1 MSYMSVQGSY
11 NIWFETHG
19 RRSKPSMLL
28 LHGFTGT
35 HLTWTGLCKILTK
48 EYFLIVP
55 DLPGH
60 GRSGISSMPEFM
72 NLDAT
77 SDNLLKLLNT
87 LGAPKVALLGY
98 SLGGRIALNFA
109 LKHQDRLTCLILE
122 GASPGIQDS
131 VERENRKAE
140 DDSLASD
147 IEKYGRD
154 WFVERWENIPL
165 LATQK
170 DLGSPV
176 VEMIKN
182 ERLSNAPN
190 GLSMSLK
197 STGTGRMHPLWDQLG
212 RLTIPV
218 LLLVGEKDRKFLT
231 IGEAMKSHIPRCTL
245 RVVEG
250 AGHCTHLEKP
260 AIFENLVVQ
269 FLETCSFSGEGPK

>member
-1 MSYMSVQGSY
+1 MPYMNVQGNYS
-11 NIWFETHG
+11 IWFKTYGE
-19 RRSKPSMLL
+19 RSKPSALL

-35 HLTWTGLCKILTK
+35 HSTWTDLCEILTK
-48 EYFLIVP
+48 GYFLTVP

-60 GRSGISSMPEFM
+60 GRSGIPSSSEFM

-77 SDNLLKLLNT
+77 CGNLLKLLNT
-87 LGAPKVALLGY
+87 LRIRKIALLGY

-109 LKHQDRLTCLILE
+109 LKHQERLTCLILE

-131 VERENRKAE
+131 TEREKRKAE
-140 DDSLASD
+140 DDALASD

-154 WFVERWENIPL
+154 WLVKLWENIPL

-176 VEMIKN
+176 IEMIKS
-182 ERLSNAPN
+182 ERLSNTAN

-197 STGTGRMHPLWDQLG
+197 SAGTGRMQPLWERLG
-212 RLTIPV
+212 RLEIPV
-218 LLLVGEKDRKFLT
+218 LILVGEKDRKFLA
-231 IGEAMKSHIPRCTL
+231 IGEAMRRCIPNCTL
-245 RVVEG
+245 KIVEG

-260 AIFENLVVQ
+260 AIFENLVVR
-269 FLETCSFSGEGPK
+269 FLDTCSFPGEEPK